1 MGAEDRLP
9 PGLSG
14 SSAPFGPQ
22 ELEVLRAAGRVR
34 AWERGEALLRQGGL
48 ADSVILIADGLA
60 KVTSD
65 SGNGYTSLLALRGPG
80 ELVGELSCLDGS
92 PRSATVTAMVR
103 VDGVVVAAE
112 TFRRLMGE
120 HERLSSAVL
129 CSVVARLRDS
139 DTLRAGHGA
148 HTAQVR
154 VARVLVE
161 LARRYG
167 VAERVP
173 AGAIAVH
180 INQQELAGASATSR
194 ESVVRCLRAMQ
205 DEGVVSTHR
214 GRTVVLDLARL
225 RRLADI

>member
-1 MGAEDRLP
+1 MTAEDRLP

-14 SSAPFGPQ
+14 PPEPFGPE
-22 ELEVLRAAGRVR
+22 ELVVLRAAGRVR
-34 AWERGEALLRQGGL
+34 AWERGEVLIRQGGHP
-48 ADSVILIADGLA
+48 DSVILITDGLT

-65 SGNGYTSLLALRGPG
+65 SDNGYTSLLALRGPG

-103 VDGVVVAAE
+103 VDGVVVAAA
-112 TFRRLMGE
+112 TFRRLLGE
-120 HERLSSAVL
+120 HEKLSASVL

-139 DTLRAGHGA
+139 DILRAGHGA
-148 HTAQVR
+148 HTARVR

-167 VAERVP
+167 VAEQTP
-173 AGAIAVH
+173 PGAISVH
-180 INQQELAGASATSR
+180 MNQQELAGASATSR
-194 ESVVRCLRAMQ
+194 ESVVRCLRTMQ
-205 DEGVVSTHR
+205 DEGLVETYR

-225 RRLADI
+225 RELAET

>member
-1 MGAEDRLP
+1 MKAEDRLP

-14 SSAPFGPQ
+14 PPEPFGQ
-22 ELEVLRAAGRVR
+22 EELIVLRAAGRAR
-34 AWERGEALLRQGGL
+34 AWERNEVLIRQGGHP
-48 ADSVILIADGLA
+48 DCVILITDGLT

-80 ELVGELSCLDGS
+80 ELVGELSCLDGA

-120 HERLSSAVL
+120 HEKLSASVL

-139 DTLRAGHGA
+139 DILRAGHGA
-148 HTAQVR
+148 HTARVR

-167 VAERVP
+167 VPERTR
-173 AGAIAVH
+173 AGAISVH
-180 INQQELAGASATSR
+180 MNQQELAGASATSR
-194 ESVVRCLRAMQ
+194 ESVVRCLRSMQ
-205 DEGVVSTHR
+205 DEGLVETYR
-214 GRTVVLDLARL
+214 GRTVVLDLAGL
-225 RRLADI
+225 RKLAES